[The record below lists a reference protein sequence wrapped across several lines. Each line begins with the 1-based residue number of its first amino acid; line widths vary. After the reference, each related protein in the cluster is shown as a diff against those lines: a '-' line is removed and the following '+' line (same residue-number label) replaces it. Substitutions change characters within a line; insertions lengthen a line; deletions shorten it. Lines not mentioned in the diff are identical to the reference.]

1 MINIT
6 IAALVDT
13 ADNTGTTV
21 LWSIMKWWD
30 VENIWPQLTPM
41 PHSSKSLDYFSIES
55 PGFGRF
61 WGTPIFGNPHIYI
74 YTHTYVYIY
83 MYIYTHTY
91 YIPNTSPNPSRA
103 KQLSRFQRVA
113 QQVSTQL
120 LRHCIPDLVTVVV
133 NSFGGEAK
141 SVPNKITRCEMNGKA
156 ICERVPYE
164 MVHSVFF
171 VFSADTKNQ
180 TSDHSHADSPL
191 FTLEIETSETMNL
204 LFKDLTL
211 FWTYFYSVIVWFRY
225 FKICSCTLP
234 IFRIFLSFPKI
245 DWCARPV
252 LARLV
257 DVTWSPGRDHC
268 RKGGFMVYPMN
279 THVTYTYIHK

>member
-1 MINIT
+1 MCIYICIFIHIHIT
-6 IAALVDT
+6 YLIHLPI
-13 ADNTGTTV
+13 
-21 LWSIMKWWD
+21 LP
-30 VENIWPQLTPM
+30 EP
-41 PHSSKSLDYFSIES
+41 SSWVGSRES
-55 PGFGRF
+55 P
-61 WGTPIFGNPHIYI
+61 N
-74 YTHTYVYIY
+74 
-83 MYIYTHTY
+83 
-91 YIPNTSPNPSRA
+91 
-103 KQLSRFQRVA
+103 
-113 QQVSTQL
+113 
-120 LRHCIPDLVTVVV
+120 
-133 NSFGGEAK
+133 K
-141 SVPNKITRCEMNGKA
+141 SVPSSCDTASPTSWRSWWTRSGAKPKAFPTKSPGAKWMGKLYVNA
-156 ICERVPYE
+156 CRMRWYIVF
-164 MVHSVFF
+164 FF